1 MLKIESEEKMTLLF
15 EKCPVCGGE
24 IIEKEIEKVIKGGN
38 HTATLKVKAETCLH
52 CGERLYAPDIIKKFE
67 EVRNNLK
74 SNNLKGLVEIGKALE
89 VVK

>member
-1 MLKIESEEKMTLLF
+1 VPGPETGPAGKKRKEDIVADTL
-15 EKCPVCGGE
+15 E
-24 IIEKEIEKVIKGGN
+24 
-38 HTATLKVKAETCLH
+38 
-52 CGERLYAPDIIKKFE
+52 APLQ